1 MPLSMSGDCCSSDI
15 SRVAENFPA
24 SNGFVCVR
32 IMASGTQSRSSTRSG
47 RWLLT
52 FLAGKA
58 LLFVVAE
65 PSAAPLHGI
74 PPSVTSIQ
82 NHFPPYLP
90 NIPPSVT
97 SLGPRGGVGR
107 PAFPVYPAFPGHFG
121 QGFRNRNGFRNGYGY
136 TGGAWIAPYYI
147 PDYDTSSGY
156 DPGAGPY
163 MYSGPPAEQTL
174 HVVVDLP
181 TARHGM
187 AEDDEDSAP
196 ARATRDNAMSPPD
209 AKAVDATVL
218 VFRDGH
224 KQEVSNYAI
233 MGQTVYV
240 FDNRTQ
246 KIALTDLD
254 VAATVK
260 LNDDRGVDFHVPL
273 HAKSYAPPDTQMVVP
288 NSSSP
293 PSRSTYITP

>member
-1 MPLSMSGDCCSSDI
+1 MT
-15 SRVAENFPA
+15 N
-24 SNGFVCVR
+24 
-32 IMASGTQSRSSTRSG
+32 GTQSRSSTRSG
-47 RWLLT
+47 KWLLT
-52 FLAGKA
+52 ILAGMA

-65 PSAAPLHGI
+65 PSGAQLHGI

-90 NIPPSVT
+90 NIAPSVT
-97 SLGPRGGVGR
+97 SLGPRGGIGR
-107 PAFPVYPAFPGHFG
+107 PAFPVYPAFPGHPG

-147 PDYDTSSGY
+147 PAYDDSYAYDTGG
-156 DPGAGPY
+156 GAPY
-163 MYSGPPAEQTL
+163 MYSGPPPEQTL

-181 TARHGM
+181 QTRHSV
-187 AEDDEDSAP
+187 AEDDEDLPPVRAQQDRNPISASDVKP
-196 ARATRDNAMSPPD
+196 I
-209 AKAVDATVL
+209 DATVL

-224 KQEVSNYAI
+224 QQEVTNYAI

-240 FDNRTQ
+240 FDSRTQ

-260 LNDDRGVDFHVPL
+260 LNDDRGVDFHVPP
-273 HAKSYAPPDTQMVVP
+273 HTKS
-288 NSSSP
+288 
-293 PSRSTYITP
+293 

>member
-1 MPLSMSGDCCSSDI
+1 
-15 SRVAENFPA
+15 
-24 SNGFVCVR
+24 
-32 IMASGTQSRSSTRSG
+32 MASGAPSRSSARGG
-47 RWLLT
+47 RWLLAI
-52 FLAGKA
+52 FAGMV

-65 PSAAPLHGI
+65 PSGAQLHGI

-90 NIPPSVT
+90 NISPSVT
-97 SLGPRGGVGR
+97 SLGPLGGVGR

-121 QGFRNRNGFRNGYGY
+121 QGFRNRNGFRNGYS
-136 TGGAWIAPYYI
+136 TGAWVAPYYI
-147 PDYDTSSGY
+147 PAYDTSSGY

-181 TARHGM
+181 TARHSV

-196 ARATRDNAMSPPD
+196 TRAIRDNAMSPPD

-224 KQEVSNYAI
+224 QQEVNNYAI

-240 FDNRTQ
+240 FDNHTQ

-254 VAATVK
+254 VAATIK
-260 LNDDRGVDFHVPL
+260 LNDDHGVDFHVPL
-273 HAKSYAPPDTQMVVP
+273 HAKSYAAPGTQIVVP
-288 NSSSP
+288 DGSSSP
-293 PSRSTYITP
+293 FRSTYTAP